1 MAWNDGVPWAIGG
14 GSEIDA
20 EIGRLIAWKALNGQE
35 GIFTAGDLHV
45 DPLVVPGASIRV
57 SPGACGIL
65 NRALGARSEAYIGR
79 LPSEDVIGINPT
91 GGGSGRSDLVIARV
105 ENPYI
110 SGEPWAA
117 PSDVAH
123 GPYIFTRVIENVAP
137 TVKSV
142 HSLNLGYSAITL
154 ARVDIPPST
163 GTIIASYVKDLRTLV
178 NQGTGG
184 TQPPVDGGDGDDGG
198 PVVVCPGGTGDDGDN
213 DDGDKLPVTQTTLV
227 AWPFTAAINVD
238 IPVWANFADID
249 IEIQNV
255 QVRSGSLFGFLRM
268 ILGGLALSEQ
278 PFAAN
283 WPGATCRQHIPLHYA
298 NTPIPAAIRGT
309 TQAWHLEARMLAA
322 IGGSG
327 KLISTKSTKIK
338 YAVTFKQRPS
348 DGT

>member
-45 DPLVVPGASIRV
+45 DPLAVPGASIRV
-57 SPGACGIL
+57 APGACGIL
-65 NRALGARSEAYIGR
+65 NRALGARSEAYVAR
-79 LPSEDVIGINPT
+79 LPSEDVIAIEPT
-91 GGGSGRSDLVIARV
+91 GGGSGRSDLIIARV

-110 SGEPWAA
+110 SGEPWGT
-117 PSDVAH
+117 PGDVAK
-123 GPYIFTRVIENVAP
+123 GPYIFTRVVSNVAP
-137 TVKSV
+137 TVTSV

-163 GTIIASYVKDLRTLV
+163 GTVIGSMIKDLRTLV

-184 TQPPVDGGDGDDGG
+184 TQPPAGGGDGTDGD
-198 PVVVCPGGTGDDGDN
+198 PVVVCPGGSGDDGDN

-227 AWPFTAAINVD
+227 AWPFTAAIPVD
-238 IPVWANFADID
+238 IPIWANFADID
-249 IEIQNV
+249 ITIQNV
-255 QVRSGSLFGFLRM
+255 QVRSGSLFGFLRL
-268 ILGGLALSEQ
+268 ILGGFHLGEQ
-278 PFAAN
+278 SFAAN
-283 WPGATCRQHIPLHYA
+283 WPGATCRQDIPLHYT
-298 NTPIPAAIRGT
+298 NEPIPASIRGT
-309 TQAWHLEARMLAA
+309 TQQWHLEARMLAD

-338 YAVTFKQRPS
+338 YAVTFKQRAT